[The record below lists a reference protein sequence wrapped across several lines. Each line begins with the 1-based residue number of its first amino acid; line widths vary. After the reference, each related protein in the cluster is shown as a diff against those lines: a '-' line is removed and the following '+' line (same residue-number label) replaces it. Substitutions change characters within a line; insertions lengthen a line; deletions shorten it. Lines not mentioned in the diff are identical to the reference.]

1 MYFAYCRYF
10 DALLCVNSF
19 SFLSGLA
26 FQFFLFSIHYIVYLF
41 FYNHSLST
49 LAILYA
55 TSRNTLRYIPHD
67 STLHPARLY
76 ATFRTTLRYT
86 PRYIPQYSTRDSMQ
100 HSVRLYATFRA
111 TFRATLC
118 NFPRNIPRDSIYV
131 WVGFE
136 KNIGVFVYYNIYFF
150 YSF

>member
-67 STLHPARLY
+67 SMQHPARLY
-76 ATFRTTLRYT
+76 AILY
-86 PRYIPQYSTRDSMQ
+86 
-100 HSVRLYATFRA
+100 VRLYA